1 MFHKFFRA
9 SSNIIFEYHAHRD
22 GNFAL
27 PRHLSQRSEP
37 DYTSDDTHVEAAA
50 AQQACH
56 RTDPDPK
63 QDHVALTTSLA

>member
-1 MFHKFFRA
+1 
-9 SSNIIFEYHAHRD
+9 
-22 GNFAL
+22 
-27 PRHLSQRSEP
+27 
-37 DYTSDDTHVEAAA
+37 VEAAA